1 MPAHARLLAV
11 NAMIPAG
18 NDPHPGKT
26 IDMLMMTVLNGKGRT
41 RAEYE
46 ALLTAAGFTVTR
58 VLEPSPHA
66 SVMEAV
72 ATD

>member
-1 MPAHARLLAV
+1 MPAHGRLLAV

-26 IDMLMMTVLNGKGRT
+26 IDMLMMTVLNGRGRT

-46 ALLTAAGFTVTR
+46 ALLAAAGLR
-58 VLEPSPHA
+58 VERVIEPSPHA

-72 ATD
+72 IA